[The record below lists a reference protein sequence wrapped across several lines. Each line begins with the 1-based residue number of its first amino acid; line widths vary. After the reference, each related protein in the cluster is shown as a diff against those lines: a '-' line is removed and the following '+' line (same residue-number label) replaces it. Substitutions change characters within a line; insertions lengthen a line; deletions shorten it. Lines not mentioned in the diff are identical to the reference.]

1 MNMNL
6 PNDLDWQNLV
16 DRCTRRFQRYNTIS
30 GSHADAVIR
39 IGKVSFHFWYFSN
52 SFWFLEHWV
61 NGAFRQITQQ
71 FTTITQNNQKIADL
85 ERELATERQT
95 TTAQAK
101 TIRHLTSEREQ
112 LKTKLQVAESLL
124 NNVALEKGELEKE
137 LDSVI
142 SKLEKVQINNEKMM
156 TEIAE
161 LKSKLCLAEDNYL
174 AEKEYGKTLYKI
186 FLNTQAEAKNYVSE
200 KVFQLIFPHT
210 PAPKTCTSEEGNCF
224 PSLSDLYHV
233 KLSLFFLQMSRT
245 KVLILRHITLH

>member
-6 PNDLDWQNLV
+6 PSNDLDWQNLV

-39 IGKVSFHFWYFSN
+39 I
-52 SFWFLEHWV
+52 EHWV

-210 PAPKTCTSEEGNCF
+210 PAPKTCTSEEDVENQGF
-224 PSLSDLYHV
+224 DPEAYHSTLINDIEEEGSVSASVNESKAESEKEDV
-233 KLSLFFLQMSRT
+233 KQN
-245 KVLILRHITLH
+245 V